1 MMRKTFS
8 LFCPVLCG
16 LMLLSAP
23 VFAAVPAVPQDGND
37 QPVEISAAQSLEW
50 NRKAKTYTARKDAV
64 ARQGDMQ
71 VKSDTMTAHY
81 DETKGATEITR
92 LVASGNVE
100 ISSPPYT
107 AYGNLA
113 EYDVATQTASLT
125 GDDLRMVTPEEVLT
139 AAEKIEFDAVHNKL
153 SAIGKAMAR
162 RGTDS
167 LSSERLDAYFMR
179 TPQGK
184 TVLQRITADSTV
196 TIKTARE
203 TVTGSKGVYDAATGK
218 AVLTGNVRIYQ
229 GENWIT
235 GERAEVNLKTGIS
248 QLFAPARNTEN
259 PEEPPRVRGVF
270 FPKKRSDR

>member
-1 MMRKTFS
+1 MRRT
-8 LFCPVLCG
+8 LPLLCG
-16 LMLLSAP
+16 LLLLATPALAQS
-23 VFAAVPAVPQDGND
+23 PAVPQDSD
-37 QPVEISAAQSLEW
+37 KPVEISAAQSLEW
-50 NRKAKTYTARKDAV
+50 NRKDKTYTARKDAI
-64 ARQGDMQ
+64 AKQGDMQ

-81 DETKGATEITR
+81 DDVKGATEITR
-92 LVASGNVE
+92 LVANGNVE

-107 AYGNLA
+107 AYGNRA
-113 EYDVATQTASLT
+113 EYYVADQTATLT
-125 GDDLRMVTPEEVLT
+125 GDNLRMVTPDEVLT
-139 AAEKIEFDAVHNKL
+139 AEEKIEFDAAKNKL
-153 SAIGKAMAR
+153 SAIGKAIAK

-167 LSSERLDAYFMR
+167 LSSDRLDAYFMKNA
-179 TPQGK
+179 QGK
-184 TVLQRITADSTV
+184 TVLQRITADSAV

-248 QLFAPARNTEN
+248 QLFAPAKNTEN

-270 FPKKRSDR
+270 FPKKKSE

>member
-1 MMRKTFS
+1 MMRKTLS
-8 LFCPVLCG
+8 MLCLVLGG
-16 LMLLSAP
+16 LLPAAAAAAP
-23 VFAAVPAVPQDGND
+23 ALPQDSD
-37 QPVEISAAQSLEW
+37 KPVEISAAQSLEW

-71 VKSDTMTAHY
+71 VKSDTITAHY
-81 DETKGATEITR
+81 DEVKGATEITR

-107 AYGNLA
+107 AYGHLA
-113 EYDVATQTASLT
+113 EYDVATQKATLT
-125 GDDLRMVTPEEVLT
+125 GENLRMVTPDEVLT
-139 AAEKIEFDAVHNKL
+139 ASEKIEFDAAANKL
-153 SAIGKAMAR
+153 SAIGHAQAR

-179 TPQGK
+179 TAQGK
-184 TVLQRITADSTV
+184 TVLQRITADSAV

-203 TVTGSKGVYDAATGK
+203 TVTGSKGVYDAASGK

-248 QLFAPARNTEN
+248 QLFAPAQNTEN

-270 FPKKRSDR
+270 FPKKRSDQ

>member
-1 MMRKTFS
+1 MRTTVS
-8 LFCPVLCG
+8 LLWPLLCG
-16 LMLLSAP
+16 LFILSAP
-23 VFAAVPAVPQDGND
+23 VFAAAPAAPQDNN

-50 NRKAKTYTARKDAV
+50 NRKAKTYTARKDAI
-64 ARQGDMQ
+64 AKQGDMQ

-81 DETKGATEITR
+81 DELKGATEITR

-107 AYGNLA
+107 AYGNRA
-113 EYDVATQTASLT
+113 EYDVATQTAALT
-125 GDDLRMVTPEEVLT
+125 GDDLRMVTPDEVLT
-139 AAEKIEFDAVHNKL
+139 AEEKIEFDAAANKL
-153 SAIGKAMAR
+153 SAIGKAIAK

-167 LSSERLDAYFMR
+167 LSSDRLDAYFMR
-179 TPQGK
+179 TAQGK
-184 TVLQRITADSTV
+184 TVLQRITADSAV

-203 TVTGSKGVYDAATGK
+203 TITGNKGVYDAATGK

-248 QLFAPARNTEN
+248 QLFAPAKNTEN

-270 FPKKRSDR
+270 FPKKGSGN